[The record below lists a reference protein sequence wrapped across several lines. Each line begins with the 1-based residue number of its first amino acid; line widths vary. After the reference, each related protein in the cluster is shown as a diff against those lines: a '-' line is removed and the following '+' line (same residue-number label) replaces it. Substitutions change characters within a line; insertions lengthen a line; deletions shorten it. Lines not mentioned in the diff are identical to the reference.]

1 MIDFVI
7 VRARD
12 QGDVQITKSITSAD
26 DCWTDHC
33 LVRSS
38 FALKLH
44 HKKWHIAKQPKKR
57 IDVER
62 LKDPALLE
70 ELQLALG
77 QSLASVHGNNVE
89 EFWQALKAVI
99 LSSGYSTRKHQ
110 DWFDENDY
118 VIEELIDGKTKAFC
132 TWQNDPTNETKR
144 SAYHNIRAEVQRC
157 ICHMKDEWWTAKA
170 EQLQGLADKGDTR
183 GFFSATR
190 TIFGPSTRGETPIK
204 HKDGTLLKD
213 TVSINQHWKD
223 HFQELL
229 NHDSTVDESVFDKI
243 PQLPVNA
250 EFGAEP
256 TLSKTKS
263 SIKQMKNNKVPG
275 FDGIPAEIFK
285 YGGDDLAL
293 HLHQLIL
300 LIWRTE
306 EITLDLQDVDIVKIF
321 KKRR

>member
-26 DCWTDHC
+26 DCWTDHR

-38 FALKLH
+38 FSLKLH
-44 HKKWHIAKQPKKR
+44 DKKRHIAKQPKKR
-57 IDVER
+57 LDVER

-70 ELQLALG
+70 ELQLALR

-89 EFWQALKAVI
+89 EFWQALKAVF
-99 LSSGYSTRKHQ
+99 LSSSEATIGYRTRKHQ

-118 VIEELIDGKTKAFC
+118 VIEELIDGKRKAFC
-132 TWQNDPTNETKR
+132 TWRNDPTNETKR
-144 SAYHNIRAEVQRC
+144 SAYHNIRAEVQRR
-157 ICHMKDEWWTAKA
+157 IRHMKDQWWTAKP

-204 HKDGTLLKD
+204 NKDGNLLKD
-213 TVSINQHWKD
+213 TVSINQRWKD

-229 NHDSTVDESVFDKI
+229 NRDSTVDESVFDKI
-243 PQLPVNA
+243 P
-250 EFGAEP
+250 
-256 TLSKTKS
+256 
-263 SIKQMKNNKVPG
+263 
-275 FDGIPAEIFK
+275 
-285 YGGDDLAL
+285 
-293 HLHQLIL
+293 
-300 LIWRTE
+300 
-306 EITLDLQDVDIVKIF
+306 
-321 KKRR
+321 